1 MVKIILADK
10 DLHATQIREVFWEY
24 LQWANARVNEEF
36 GVNFEI
42 ETILEADMQQL
53 DKFMPPKGCFL
64 LCYAEELLA
73 GIACLKYL
81 APGIGEIKRMYVR
94 PGNRK
99 RGLGRALI
107 NQLVAEAT
115 QIGYERVRLDSARF
129 MKEAHHLYQTTGFR
143 EIDAYEGSE
152 IPKEFQ
158 EHWVFMEMELL
169 GWKRREGNALANHY
183 GP

>member
-1 MVKIILADK
+1 MTVKITTANK
-10 DLHATQIREVFWEY
+10 DLHATQIRELFWEY

-42 ETILEADMQQL
+42 ETILETDMQQL
-53 DKFMPPKGCFL
+53 DKYMPLKGRLL
-64 LCYAEELLA
+64 LCYAEEHIA

-99 RGLGRALI
+99 RGLGRTLI
-107 NQLVAEAT
+107 NQLVAEAA
-115 QIGYERVRLDSARF
+115 QIGYELVRLDSARF
-129 MKEAHHLYQTTGFR
+129 MKEAHHLNQMMGFV

-152 IPKEFQ
+152 IPNEFR
-158 EHWVFMEMELL
+158 EHWIFMEMELL
-169 GWKRREGNALANHY
+169 GKKGKDSHTA
-183 GP
+183 G